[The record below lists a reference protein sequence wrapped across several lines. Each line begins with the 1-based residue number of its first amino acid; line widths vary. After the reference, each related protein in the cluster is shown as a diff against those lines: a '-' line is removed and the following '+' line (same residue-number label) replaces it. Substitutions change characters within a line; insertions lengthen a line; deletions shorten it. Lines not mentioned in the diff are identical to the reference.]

1 MYLTSAQL
9 EDLLAKK
16 DLTEQSDH
24 CVSIIVERIRQK
36 LEKKYSIAP
45 SIEKGTKVVS
55 AHDNYYALGYDKNEV
70 TLGTRYTKYLNETDM
85 LRTQMSS
92 VIPPLLRNYQ
102 KNGDKLWMCPGIV
115 YRRDVRDKTHV
126 GEPHQ
131 MDVWYLTSQSQTR
144 QDLIEL
150 VETIISVIEDVH
162 KKKIQW
168 RYNETSHN
176 YTDDG
181 IEVEIY
187 YQNRWLEILE
197 CGLISKK
204 LLANHGLSEYS
215 GLALGMGLERLA
227 MIIKNIDDIRIL
239 NSNNPLIQKQLTNLN
254 KYKAISNQ
262 PSMKRDL
269 SIAVDKDL
277 LEEELTELILDSIS
291 EGTQS
296 TIESIQI
303 LAQTNYED
311 LPTVAQERLGMVS
324 TQKNILLRIVL
335 RDIERTLTSDEA
347 NDVYRQIYQQVHK
360 GTNGYLI

>member
-1 MYLTSAQL
+1 MYLTKEQL
-9 EDLLAKK
+9 EQLLSKQ
-16 DLTEQSDH
+16 DLTEQSNH
-24 CVSIIVERIRQK
+24 CVSIIVDRIRDK
-36 LEKKYSIAP
+36 LEKKYSIKP
-45 SIEKGTKVVS
+45 SIERGTKIVS
-55 AHDNYYALGYDKNEV
+55 AYDNYYALGYDKNEV

-92 VIPPLLRNYQ
+92 VIPSLMRNYQ
-102 KNGDKLWMCPGIV
+102 KDGDKLWMCPGIV

-131 MDVWYLTSQSQTR
+131 MDVWYLTSEPKTR
-144 QDLIEL
+144 ADLISL
-150 VETIISVIEDVH
+150 VETIISVIEDVQ

-204 LLANHGLSEYS
+204 LLANHGLSQYS

-262 PSMKRDL
+262 PAIKRDL
-269 SIAVDKDL
+269 SIAIDKEIN
-277 LEEELTELILDSIS
+277 EEELTELILAAIS
-291 EGTQS
+291 EKTQS

-303 LAQTNYED
+303 ISETSYED
-311 LPTVAQERLGMVS
+311 LPTIAQERLGINQN
-324 TQKNILLRIVL
+324 QKNILLRIIL
-335 RDIERTLTSDEA
+335 RDIERTLTHEEA
-347 NDVYRQIYQQVHK
+347 NQIYMEIYQKIHQ

>member
-1 MYLTSAQL
+1 MYLTNEQL
-9 EDLLAKK
+9 QELLNKR
-16 DLTEQSDH
+16 DLTEQPNH
-24 CVSIIVERIRQK
+24 CVSIIVDKIREK
-36 LEKKYSIAP
+36 LERKYSLTP

-55 AHDNYYALGYDKNEV
+55 VHDNYHALGYDKNEV

-92 VIPPLLRNYQ
+92 VIPSLLRSYR
-102 KNGDKLWMCPGIV
+102 KDGDKLWMCPGIV

-131 MDVWYLTSQSQTR
+131 MDVWYLTSQTQTR
-144 QDLIEL
+144 ANLIEL

-176 YTDDG
+176 YTDEG

-197 CGLISKK
+197 CGLISKT
-204 LLANHGLSEYS
+204 LLDNHGLSEYT

-254 KYKAISNQ
+254 KYKPISNQ
-262 PSMKRDL
+262 PSTKRDL
-269 SIAVDKDL
+269 SIAVDKEL
-277 LEEELTELILDSIS
+277 LEEELTELILESIS
-291 EGTQS
+291 EETQS
-296 TIESIQI
+296 TIESIGI
-303 LAQTNYED
+303 IAQTNYED
-311 LPTVAQERLGMVS
+311 LPTVAQERLGMNS

-335 RDIERTLTSDEA
+335 RDIERTLTSEEA
-347 NDVYRQIYQQVHK
+347 NGIYMQIYQKVHK

>member
-1 MYLTSAQL
+1 MYLTSQQL
-9 EDLLAKK
+9 QDLLNKK
-16 DLTEQSDH
+16 DLTEDSNH
-24 CVSIIVERIRQK
+24 CVSIIVNKIREK
-36 LEKKYSIAP
+36 LEKKYSLTP
-45 SIEKGTKVVS
+45 SIEKGTKIVS

-70 TLGTRYTKYLNETDM
+70 TLGTRYTKYINEHDM

-92 VIPPLLRNYQ
+92 VIPSLLRNYQ
-102 KNGDKLWMCPGIV
+102 KDEDKLWMCPGIV

-144 QDLIEL
+144 QDLIIL

-162 KKKIQW
+162 KRKIQW

-204 LLANHGLSEYS
+204 LLANHHLSEYN

-239 NSNNPLIQKQLTNLN
+239 NSNNPLIQKQLTHLN

-262 PSMKRDL
+262 PAIKRDL
-269 SIAVDKDL
+269 SIAIDKEIN
-277 LEEELTELILDSIS
+277 EEELTELILDSIS

-296 TIESIQI
+296 IIESIQVV
-303 LAQTNYED
+303 AQTSYED
-311 LPTVAQERLGMVS
+311 LPKVARERLGMNS
-324 TQKNILLRIVL
+324 SQKNILLKIVL
-335 RDIERTLTSDEA
+335 RDIERTLTSEEA
-347 NDVYRQIYQQVHK
+347 NGIYMQIYQKIHQ
-360 GTNGYLI
+360 GENGYLI

>member
-1 MYLTSAQL
+1 MYLTSKQL
-9 EDLLAKK
+9 QELLNKK

-24 CVSIIVERIRQK
+24 CVSIIVEKIRQK
-36 LEKKYSIAP
+36 LEKKYSISA
-45 SIEKGTKVVS
+45 SIEKGTKIISV
-55 AHDNYYALGYDKNEV
+55 HDNYYALGYDKNEV

-92 VIPPLLRNYQ
+92 VIPSLLRNYQ
-102 KNGDKLWMCPGIV
+102 KDGNKLWMCPGIV

-131 MDVWYLTSQSQTR
+131 MDVWYLTSQVQTR
-144 QDLIEL
+144 QDLLSL

-176 YTDDG
+176 YTDNG

-204 LLANHGLSEYS
+204 LLANHNLSDYT

-262 PSMKRDL
+262 PSIKRDL
-269 SIAVDKDL
+269 SIAIDKEIN
-277 LEEELTELILDSIS
+277 EEELTEIILDNIS
-291 EGTQS
+291 ESTQS
-296 TIESIQI
+296 IIESIQVI
-303 LAQTNYED
+303 SQTNYED
-311 LPTVAQERLGMVS
+311 LPEVARERLGMNS
-324 TQKNILLRIVL
+324 SQKNILLRITL
-335 RDIERTLTSDEA
+335 RDIERTLTSEEA
-347 NDVYRQIYQQVHK
+347 NDVYRQIYEKIHK
-360 GTNGYLI
+360 GKNGYLI